1 MTSDDGNYSE
11 LLTDLSLIGLR
22 NAQAKMKIL
31 LGVKSNTGIKARR
44 VSTVDGLV
52 DVLNR
57 ALAEKTTGKISGRQ
71 FKRIRS
77 RVNAGIRA
85 LPLLTRSD

>member
-1 MTSDDGNYSE
+1 MTDDGNHSE
-11 LLTDLSLIGLR
+11 LLTDLSLVGLR

-31 LGVKSNTGIKARR
+31 LGVKTKAGIKARR

-77 RVNAGIRA
+77 KINAGIRK
-85 LPLLTRSD
+85 LPVGG